1 MAVLH
6 FRGIGLVGLIS
17 LVKENFDNGI
27 VAAATLL
34 FIALMAFSVIFTVV
48 LTMAFRLFGCCG
60 YEEVRCFGFF
70 ALSVFELCWGT
81 AVFMIAFGSFYSD
94 IVLGSLADD
103 LLGSPTGN
111 ARALYWVTWSF
122 LLIGEC

>member
-1 MAVLH
+1 MWLYFISA
-6 FRGIGLVGLIS
+6 GIGLAGLIS
-17 LVKENFDNGI
+17 LVKENFDNDI

-34 FIALMAFSVIFTVV
+34 
-48 LTMAFRLFGCCG
+48 FRLFGCCG

-81 AVFMIAFGSFYSD
+81 AVFMIAFGSFYRD
-94 IVLGSLADD
+94 IVLGGLADD

-111 ARALYWVTWSF
+111 APALYWVSWSF
-122 LLIGEC
+122 LLIGDC